1 MRSCCSIYY
10 QVHERAA
17 APPPA
22 LPRIPKDSVG
32 YKLLVSSTRSLLPCI
47 AAHHAPVSV
56 APRLEWD
63 LWSWEKRDW
72 VIAASSAEHVPAY
85 PQYLTQVHHPY
96 QSCSETRQARNWEEK
111 IRKKCVCPLT
121 HAHWRAWSEQLCE
134 LRIDRSLSMCP

>member
-1 MRSCCSIYY
+1 MR
-10 QVHERAA
+10 ERAA

-72 VIAASSAEHVPAY
+72 VIAASSAERACISPISHSGP
-85 PQYLTQVHHPY
+85 P
-96 QSCSETRQARNWEEK
+96 
-111 IRKKCVCPLT
+111 PL
-121 HAHWRAWSEQLCE
+121 SILF
-134 LRIDRSLSMCP
+134 

>member
-1 MRSCCSIYY
+1 MRSCCSIYC
-10 QVHERAA
+10 QVRERAA

-72 VIAASSAEHVPAY
+72 VIAPSSAEHVPAY
-85 PQYLTQVHHPY
+85 PHISHSGPP
-96 QSCSETRQARNWEEK
+96 
-111 IRKKCVCPLT
+111 PL
-121 HAHWRAWSEQLCE
+121 SILF
-134 LRIDRSLSMCP
+134 